1 MTKDNKN
8 NQASFPGSWPDCF
21 YCPLSYI
28 VLYLR
33 IDMMIAS
40 EKIIIWLKKCKKNF
54 ASKTGSTRPVLAC
67 RCLAN
72 LCRTG
77 RLMAKCQNHKNS
89 DKHKACITSETKEKS
104 LENIW

>member
-1 MTKDNKN
+1 
-8 NQASFPGSWPDCF
+8 
-21 YCPLSYI
+21 
-28 VLYLR
+28 
-33 IDMMIAS
+33 MMIAS